1 MKYILVKDEIT
12 NNCGNICIMVL
23 ILAAIAVIL
32 LFIFKKEDYQNTLI
46 KEKFWFPKSEI
57 NYVNQ
62 HKWETKLPVLVG
74 HRYNYNDYTPNKS
87 IYDNVQV
94 LTDKARLKELPLN
107 LKNLYHAR
115 IDPNM
120 YNTDYYLVDY

>member
-1 MKYILVKDEIT
+1 MRYILVKDEIT
-12 NNCGNICIMVL
+12 NNYGNVCLVVL
-23 ILAAIAVIL
+23 ILAAIAI
-32 LFIFKKEDYQNTLI
+32 IFFFSLNKEI

-74 HRYNYNDYTPNKS
+74 HRYDYNDYTPNKS